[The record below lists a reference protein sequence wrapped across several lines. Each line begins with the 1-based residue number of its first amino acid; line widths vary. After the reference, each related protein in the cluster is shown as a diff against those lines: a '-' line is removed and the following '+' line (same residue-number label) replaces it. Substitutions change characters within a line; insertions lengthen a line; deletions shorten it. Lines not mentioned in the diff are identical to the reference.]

1 MFTLGRNDVGQLG
14 IGDQDMKYSTSPVLV
29 HAEAFALNH
38 LPIQIK
44 CGGSH
49 CALVT
54 NGGYLYTWG
63 AGASGAC
70 GLGTKQNAYAPST
83 PIFKGLASQEVI
95 VKSVSC
101 GKNGTA
107 VVT

>member
-1 MFTLGRNDVGQLG
+1 MN
-14 IGDQDMKYSTSPVLV
+14 YSTSPVLV
-29 HAEAFALNH
+29 HAEAFAHNH

-54 NGGYLYTWG
+54 NGGYIYTWG
-63 AGASGAC
+63 SGAHGQT
-70 GLGTKQNAYAPST
+70 GLGKVLKTFEPT
-83 PIFKGLASQEVI
+83 VPTFKGVTSNEII

-101 GKNGTA
+101 GKNGTV